1 MRNSI
6 ALITV
11 FSGILR
17 RKDYQVFIRME
28 NIHAKREEAAV
39 NWEKATG
46 IAFEIGKSKLAE
58 SRTELFHKAAEY
70 ARIRVEWQLS
80 PPDERLR
87 MDERRR
93 LVHNEFIETCEAMSR
108 NMQEEGEDVSWKKEL
123 GHDRKEIGDFACYI
137 HLILGLVAR

>member
-1 MRNSI
+1 
-6 ALITV
+6 
-11 FSGILR
+11 
-17 RKDYQVFIRME
+17 
-28 NIHAKREEAAV
+28 V

-58 SRTELFHKAAEY
+58 RRMELFHKAVEY

-80 PPDERLR
+80 PPEERLK
-87 MDERRR
+87 MEERRR

-108 NMQEEGEDVSWKKEL
+108 NMQEEGEDVSWKTEL
-123 GHDRKEIGDFACYI
+123 GKDRKEIGDFACYI